1 MARFDDD
8 IAEEEEE
15 KVDEEVEGGVDNV
28 RALAGVA
35 VEVGMVVA
43 VDYSKV
49 PHRAED
55 S

>member
-1 MARFDDD
+1 MARFDGD

-15 KVDEEVEGGVDNV
+15 KVDEEGGGEVDNDHV
-28 RALAGVA
+28 LAGVA
-35 VEVGMVVA
+35 VEVAMVVA
-43 VDYSKV
+43 VGCSKV